1 MPCNISFLLFNRLHS
16 SSQLFI
22 PFPLPTCNYY
32 LFSISVSLFLLCHI
46 HSFVLFFRLHV
57 WVFVLLCLTYFT
69 KHNTLQVHSHCC
81 KWQNF
86 NFFLNG
92 SVIFHSRNIPHIC
105 IVHIFYSIHI
115 YTYIYVYIYIC
126 AYIPHLSYPFI
137 CW

>member
-1 MPCNISFLLFNRLHS
+1 MLCNISFLLFNHIHS

-32 LFSISVSLFLLCHI
+32 LFSMSVSLFLFCHI

-57 WVFVLLCLTYFT
+57 WVFVLVCLTYFT

-86 NFFLNG
+86 IFFKCL
-92 SVIFHSRNIPHIC
+92 SNIP
-105 IVHIFYSIHI
+105 FQEYSTYMYSAYIPFH
-115 YTYIYVYIYIC
+115 TYIYTFLIHSSVDKLLRYIRY
-126 AYIPHLSYPFI
+126 YK
-137 CW
+137 